1 MAPAT
6 VGRNRGLAERRF
18 YSFMSLAIF
27 AAVYVGFAK
36 TFFLRPWFP
45 EATAVAAPE
54 PFFYL
59 HGAVFATW
67 FVLLVVQPNL
77 VAAGRTDLHRMVG
90 KFGAAVAASMVVVGV
105 VGAVIA
111 ARREGG
117 FMGVPIP
124 PAQFLTIPLM
134 DMVMFTVL
142 VGAALVKR
150 RDVQAHKRLML
161 IGSIAVMDAA
171 VARWPGIGATS
182 NPVVTFFVLTDLFLV
197 PLVIWDLRTRGRL
210 HPATLWGGLLL
221 IASQP
226 FRLWLSGTAA
236 WLGFASRLI

>member
-1 MAPAT
+1 MAT
-6 VGRNRGLAERRF
+6 MMVVRDRNLAERRF
-18 YSFMSLAIF
+18 YAFMSLAIF

-45 EATAVAAPE
+45 EAAAVAAPE

-59 HGAVFATW
+59 HGAVFTTW

-77 VAAGRTDLHRMVG
+77 VAAGRTDLHRMLG

-105 VGAVIA
+105 IGALIA

-124 PAQFLTIPLM
+124 PAQFLVIPLV
-134 DMVMFTVL
+134 DMATFAVL
-142 VGAALVKR
+142 VGAALAR
-150 RDVQAHKRLML
+150 RKDTQAHKRLML

-182 NPVVTFFVLTDLFLV
+182 NPVMTFFLITDLFLV
-197 PLVIWDLRTRGRL
+197 PLVVWDLRTRGRL

-221 IASQP
+221 IVSQP

-236 WLGFASRLI
+236 WLGFAGRLI

>member
-1 MAPAT
+1 MD
-6 VGRNRGLAERRF
+6 RRDRSSAERRF
-18 YSFMSLAIF
+18 YTIMSLAIF
-27 AAVYVGFAK
+27 TAVYLGFAR

-45 EATAVAAPE
+45 EASAVAAPE
-54 PFFYL
+54 PFFCL
-59 HGAVFATW
+59 HGAVFTTW
-67 FVLLVVQPNL
+67 FMLLVVQPNL
-77 VAAGRTDLHRMVG
+77 IAIGRPDLHRLLG

-105 VGAVIA
+105 AGALIA
-111 ARREGG
+111 ARRTGG

-124 PAQFLTIPLM
+124 PAEFLIIPLM
-134 DMVMFTVL
+134 DMVTFAIL

-182 NPVVTFFVLTDLFLV
+182 NPVVTFFLLTDLFLV
-197 PLVIWDLRTRGRL
+197 PLVIWDLRTHGRL
-210 HPATLWGGLLL
+210 HPATFWGGVLL

-226 FRLWLSGTAA
+226 LRLWLGGTAA
-236 WLGFASRLI
+236 WLNFASRLL

>member
-1 MAPAT
+1 MSADA
-6 VGRNRGLAERRF
+6 VGRSRLTAERRF
-18 YSFMSLAIF
+18 YTFMSLAIF
-27 AAVYVGFAK
+27 AAVYVGFAR

-45 EATAVAAPE
+45 EAAAVAAPE

-59 HGAVFATW
+59 HGAVFTTW

-77 VAAGRTDLHRMVG
+77 IAIGRPDLHRLLG

-105 VGAVIA
+105 VGALIA
-111 ARREGG
+111 ARRAGG

-134 DMVMFTVL
+134 DMLTFAIL

-182 NPVVTFFVLTDLFLV
+182 NPVVTFFLVTDLFLI

-210 HPATLWGGLLL
+210 HPATFWGGLLL

-236 WLGFASRLI
+236 WLGFAGRLI

>member
-1 MAPAT
+1 MSADA
-6 VGRNRGLAERRF
+6 VGRSRLTAERRF
-18 YSFMSLAIF
+18 YTFMSLAIF
-27 AAVYVGFAK
+27 AAVYVGFAR

-45 EATAVAAPE
+45 EAAAVAAPE

-59 HGAVFATW
+59 HGAVFTTW

-77 VAAGRTDLHRMVG
+77 IAIGRPDLHRLLG

-105 VGAVIA
+105 VGALIA
-111 ARREGG
+111 ARRAGG

-134 DMVMFTVL
+134 DMLTFAIL

-182 NPVVTFFVLTDLFLV
+182 NPVVTFFLVTDLFLI

-210 HPATLWGGLLL
+210 HPATFWGGLLL

-226 FRLWLSGTAA
+226 LRLWLSGTAA
-236 WLGFASRLI
+236 WLGFAGRLL